1 MIDEKENKNEEL
13 EVNLE
18 EVETEKE
25 VNVPLNPLEKLQ
37 QIQEEPS
44 EEPSKD
50 EDKSFE
56 NERQIKLEKAPA
68 YSEDMPYSVKVRKR
82 IQKEVAK
89 RAEAEQKNVD
99 LEEKLAMMEKRTY
112 DIANKSL
119 GNQLSSVSTRLKSAI
134 EEGNT
139 DEQVKLYESM
149 AEIRS
154 QMTKTED
161 YAARVPQKEKVEK
174 KAPPLATDWVKENSQ
189 WFNKPG
195 YRKETAM
202 AYGIDA
208 ELTEEGWDVH
218 DPGYYDEMSKR
229 LKSSGLNYFSKSEEN
244 TSKDTENVVQKTN
257 RVQSPV
263 AGVSRKKGTSG
274 NRVKLTSDDLSTAKT
289 FGIDISD
296 EVALKR
302 FAKEVKSFS
311 DTGQ

>member
-1 MIDEKENKNEEL
+1 MIEDEKNKNEEL

-37 QIQEEPS
+37 KQQ

-56 NERQIKLEKAPA
+56 NEREVKLEKAPA

-89 RAEAEQKNVD
+89 RAEAEQRNVD
-99 LEEKLAMMEKRTY
+99 LEEKLATMEKRTY
-112 DIANKSL
+112 DIASKSL
-119 GNQLSSVSTRLKSAI
+119 GNQLSNVSTELKSAI

-139 DEQVKLYESM
+139 EKQVKLYESM

-161 YAARVPQKEKVEK
+161 YAARVPEKTVKAER
-174 KAPPLATDWVKENSQ
+174 KAPPLATDWVKENST

-229 LKSSGLNYFSKSEEN
+229 LKSSGLSYFNKSEEN
-244 TSKDTENVVQKTN
+244 TSKAEENVVQKNN

>member
-37 QIQEEPS
+37 QQQE

-68 YSEDMPYSVKVRKR
+68 YSDDMPYSVKVRKR

-154 QMTKTED
+154 QMTKTDD
-161 YAARVPQKEKVEK
+161 YAARVPQKEKTEK
-174 KAPPLATDWVKENSQ
+174 KAPPLATEWVKENST

>member
-37 QIQEEPS
+37 QQQE

-68 YSEDMPYSVKVRKR
+68 YSDDMPYSVKVRKR

-161 YAARVPQKEKVEK
+161 YAARVPQKEKTEK
-174 KAPPLATDWVKENSQ
+174 KAPPLATEWVKENST

-218 DPGYYDEMSKR
+218 DPGYYDEMTLR
-229 LKSSGLNYFSKSEEN
+229 LKKTGLSYFNKSEEN